1 MPFKLR
7 EEYSRVYK
15 CEVCGRI
22 TLEPIV
28 YKTCCMNKP
37 VYFCSRTCM
46 VKWITEWAKNQ
57 EQVFRGDR
65 RLRRIHV

>member
-1 MPFKLR
+1 MPFQLR
-7 EEYSRVYK
+7 EEYNKIYR
-15 CEVCGRI
+15 CEVCGR
-22 TLEPIV
+22 TVLEPIV

-37 VYFCSRTCM
+37 VYFCSRVCM
-46 VKWITEWAKNQ
+46 VKWISEWTKNQ